1 MFQTTFERSYS
12 KKPRP
17 KLIFKMK
24 KYLFLIRKDEKVVN
38 VYPTVKNY
46 DLNNLHLRCGQTG
59 HISVSLH
66 ISQYIWREEIKA
78 SVITS
83 SIIIDKN
90 KSEER
95 RLMAIG

>member
-1 MFQTTFERSYS
+1 MPHEQDTKVMYQMEEVLDMFQTTFERSYS

-46 DLNNLHLRCGQTG
+46 DLNNLHLRCG
-59 HISVSLH
+59 
-66 ISQYIWREEIKA
+66 
-78 SVITS
+78 
-83 SIIIDKN
+83 
-90 KSEER
+90 
-95 RLMAIG
+95 

>member
-46 DLNNLHLRCGQTG
+46 DLNNLHLRCG
-59 HISVSLH
+59 
-66 ISQYIWREEIKA
+66 
-78 SVITS
+78 
-83 SIIIDKN
+83 
-90 KSEER
+90 
-95 RLMAIG
+95 